1 MLSDQQGLQN
11 KQRRRAERV
20 YWVAYC
26 KLGCAEIDRMSKKIG
41 AFRMGRGKGLLRN
54 LVNRQVASCGWRKE
68 RGMSEGRE
76 KICFVS
82 LSLKNHFK
90 CFAGYSRTDG
100 GSLNA

>member
-1 MLSDQQGLQN
+1 MLSDQQGLQK

-26 KLGCAEIDRMSKKIG
+26 KLGSAEIDGMSKRIG
-41 AFRMGRGKGLLRN
+41 AFGMGRGKGLLRN
-54 LVNRQVASCGWRKE
+54 LVNRRVALGGWRKE

-82 LSLKNHFK
+82 LSLKNLFFK
-90 CFAGYSRTDG
+90 CFAGNSHTG
-100 GSLNA
+100 VH